1 MAKKFYTIM
10 IVPHAKAQLR
20 KIHLSKNFLIYVS
33 VVLGLLLIS
42 SVFVPH
48 LFFKMKHQSGE
59 MSLLHEENEILKN
72 QNKEFEQSISA
83 LRQQL
88 TDYEQKSV
96 KFAAILGISE
106 EIPTS
111 SIGVG
116 GGNISNLNSNPSN
129 ADIFKEEMDTLKQR
143 SEKLDSSFKLIEERY
158 SSLTKKLNC
167 VPSIMPVSGIIGYN
181 YGWRKDPFTGKR
193 DFHRGLDIA
202 APRGTVIKAPAD
214 GVVTKVRRLQG
225 YGKSITISHGN
236 GIRTF
241 YCHLHNYN
249 VKVGH
254 RVKRGDVIGYVGST
268 GRSTGPHLHY
278 EVYVAGKHVNP
289 LKYILDIN

>member
-1 MAKKFYTIM
+1 M

-20 KIHLSKNFLIYVS
+20 KIHLSKNFLIIVS
-33 VVLGLLLIS
+33 IVLGFLLIS
-42 SVFVPH
+42 TVFIPH
-48 LFFKMKHQSGE
+48 LFFKMWHQSGK
-59 MSLLHEENEILKN
+59 LVHLQEENETLKD

-96 KFAAILGISE
+96 KFAAMLGISE
-106 EIPTS
+106 KIPTS
-111 SIGVG
+111 NIGVG
-116 GGNISNLNSNPSN
+116 GGNISNLNSVPTN
-129 ADIFKEEMDTLKQR
+129 ADIFQEEMSALKQR
-143 SEKLDSSFKLIEERY
+143 SENLDSSFKMIEERY
-158 SSLTKKLNC
+158 SSLTKKLDC
-167 VPSIMPVSGIIGYN
+167 IPAIMPVRGIIGYN

-202 APRGTVIKAPAD
+202 APTGTVIKATAD
-214 GVVTKVRRLQG
+214 GVVTKVRRLRG

-236 GIRTF
+236 GIKTF
-241 YCHLHNYN
+241 YCHLHKYN
-249 VKVGH
+249 VKVGK

-278 EVYVAGKHVNP
+278 EVRVAGKHVNP
-289 LKYILDIN
+289 LNYILDIK